1 MVDGKSK
8 EVSAVC
14 NDTYAELQDNWWKSS
29 EKGGDKGTDVTV
41 TFNSITLVYEYSGS
55 SETTTTTIPET
66 TTTTEETTTTTA
78 VETSTTSKSSSSEAE
93 TTVTTTQTASETTV
107 SSSDS
112 AETTTTTTSQQ
123 TEPIDPI
130 EATLCGDVNQD
141 GEVSLADAVILNK
154 AVAGQV
160 NLNEQA
166 KANADC
172 KKDNILSSD
181 DSMTLLQ
188 FLVHLVDNIPVA

>member
-1 MVDGKSK
+1 M
-8 EVSAVC
+8 
-14 NDTYAELQDNWWKSS
+14 
-29 EKGGDKGTDVTV
+29 
-41 TFNSITLVYEYSGS
+41 
-55 SETTTTTIPET
+55 
-66 TTTTEETTTTTA
+66 
-78 VETSTTSKSSSSEAE
+78 
-93 TTVTTTQTASETTV
+93 TTTQTASETTV

-112 AETTTTTTSQQ
+112 AETTTTTISQQ
-123 TEPIDPI
+123 TEI

-141 GEVSLADAVILNK
+141 GEVSLADAVMLNK

-172 KKDNILSSD
+172 KKDNIISSD

-188 FLVHLVDNIPVA
+188 FLVHLVNNIPVA

>member
-1 MVDGKSK
+1 M
-8 EVSAVC
+8 
-14 NDTYAELQDNWWKSS
+14 
-29 EKGGDKGTDVTV
+29 
-41 TFNSITLVYEYSGS
+41 
-55 SETTTTTIPET
+55 
-66 TTTTEETTTTTA
+66 
-78 VETSTTSKSSSSEAE
+78 
-93 TTVTTTQTASETTV
+93 TTTQTASETTV

-112 AETTTTTTSQQ
+112 AETTTTATSQQ

-188 FLVHLVDNIPVA
+188 FLVHLVNNIPVA